1 MKGLMKENHFH
12 LRKEAGQFLLYQT
25 LKLSGTS
32 QLTLNGFARFN
43 GQQQF
48 YELSPFG
55 ALNFSINQQFLKK
68 KLIITLSG
76 NDLFF
81 TNNNNFTLRQG
92 SVSASGF
99 RKSDTRRFGI
109 NARYNFGIRKKEEK
123 NFLNIESPE
132 KL

>member
-1 MKGLMKENHFH
+1 MRENPLSFKKGSWSVFT
-12 LRKEAGQFLLYQT
+12 YQT
-25 LKLSGTS
+25 LKISGTS
-32 QLTLNGFARFN
+32 QITLNGFARFK

-55 ALNFSINQQFLKK
+55 ALNLSINQQFLKK

-81 TNNNNFTLRQG
+81 TNNNNFTISQG
-92 SVSASGF
+92 SVSATGF

-123 NFLNIESPE
+123 GFLNIESPE